1 MQTEIKQPIDRLCHR
16 YRLYDM

>member
-1 MQTEIKQPIDRLCHR
+1 MQTEIKQPVDRLCHR